1 MKAMILAAGLG
12 TRMRPLTLTTP
23 KPLLKVADKPLIE
36 WHIERLVN
44 AGITDLVINHAWLGD
59 QIEDYLGMGNAL
71 GCHIRYSPEG
81 EPLETGGGIF
91 RALPLLIDSPEECF
105 LVVNADVFC
114 DVSFSEFLK
123 PELNSNDMGRLL
135 MVDNPDWHPNG
146 DFLLDESTGYLQS
159 DHGRSLT
166 YSGISLLSGRLF
178 EGCSEIY
185 ADGVFG
191 LTPLLRQ
198 AIAKNQLQAKRHAGF
213 WSDIGT
219 PERLDAVNEKVKAG
233 EVA

>member
-23 KPLLKVADKPLIE
+23 KPLLKVADKPLIQ
-36 WHIERLVN
+36 WHIERLVE

-59 QIEDYLGMGNAL
+59 QIEDYLGKGSAL
-71 GCHIRYSPEG
+71 GCHISYSPEG

-91 RALPLLIDSPEECF
+91 RALPLLIDSPDECF

-146 DFLLDESTGYLQS
+146 DFLLDESTGYLQV
-159 DHGRSLT
+159 DQGRSLT

-191 LTPLLRQ
+191 LAPLLRQ

>member
-71 GCHIRYSPEG
+71 GCDIRYSPEG

-146 DFLLDESTGYLQS
+146 DFLLNESTGYLQV
-159 DHGRSLT
+159 DQGRSLT

-191 LTPLLRQ
+191 LAPLLLQ

>member
-23 KPLLKVADKPLIE
+23 KPLLPVADKPLIQ

-44 AGITDLVINHAWLGD
+44 AGITDLVINHAWLGE
-59 QIEDYLGMGNAL
+59 QIEDYLGKGEAL
-71 GCHIRYSPEG
+71 GCHIHYSAEG

-91 RALPLLIDSPEECF
+91 RALPLLIDSPGECF

-114 DVSFSEFLK
+114 DVSFSDLLQ
-123 PELNSNDMGRLL
+123 PELKCNDLGRLL

-146 DFLLDESTGYLQS
+146 DFLLDESTGYLQT

-178 EGCSEIY
+178 EGCAENY
-185 ADGVFG
+185 PEGVFG
-191 LTPLLRQ
+191 LAPLLRQ
-198 AIAKNQLQAKRHAGF
+198 AITRNQLQAIRHKGF

-219 PERLDAVNEKVKAG
+219 PERLSAVNEKVKAG
-233 EVA
+233 DIA